1 MRYDTRVGELA
12 AEFPSSSGVNPL
24 YRTTIEGNFRCVDG
38 DAAHLHSLGRDE
50 RKRFGVT
57 EVEQRN
63 AAIHF
68 LIGLVS
74 VEAEFGQRVALF
86 RRLVAQVSGGTELD
100 SGRVK
105 INGIRSADMT

>member
-1 MRYDTRVGELA
+1 ME
-12 AEFPSSSGVNPL
+12 VNAL
-24 YRTTIEGNFRCVDG
+24 CVDG
-38 DAAHLHSLGRDE
+38 DGAHLHSLGRDE

-74 VEAEFGQRVALF
+74 VEAEFGQCVALF
-86 RRLVAQVSGGTELD
+86 RRLVAQVSGGVELD
-100 SGRVK
+100 SGR
-105 INGIRSADMT
+105 M

>member
-1 MRYDTRVGELA
+1 MRYDTRVGQLA
-12 AEFPSSSGVNPL
+12 TEFPSSSGVNPL
-24 YRTTIEGNFRCVDG
+24 YRTTVEVNVLCVDE

-74 VEAEFGQRVALF
+74 VEAEFGQRMALF
-86 RRLVAQVSGGTELD
+86 GRLVAQVSGGIELD
-100 SGRVK
+100 SGRIK
-105 INGIRSADMT
+105 INGIGSADMT